1 MKKIIFIFVII
12 FIPIFSKYEKYHDE
26 WDDYTVELAC
36 FTGNVYKG
44 SSYYRNENLTV
55 CARAFENYFDVALV
69 KNYKIIKNTVEIKF
83 DDDGILTLYDIDTNN
98 NESALYLEEMDSFHV
113 IENMKKRNFMY
124 VKLDEV
130 VYKIN
135 LSGFTRDINKMEN
148 SKKKLIDT
156 GTFGLRYY
164 LRNLEENRREIF
176 ELFDKFWIEH
186 HAYSENDLF
195 YRIEIL
201 YNILYSINKLENVG
215 YEVDVKDE
223 GLIYGI
229 VESYVHDDDK
239 EAFWEFY
246 KSDYEK

>member
-1 MKKIIFIFVII
+1 M
-12 FIPIFSKYEKYHDE
+12 
-26 WDDYTVELAC
+26 
-36 FTGNVYKG
+36 
-44 SSYYRNENLTV
+44 
-55 CARAFENYFDVALV
+55 
-69 KNYKIIKNTVEIKF
+69 
-83 DDDGILTLYDIDTNN
+83 
-98 NESALYLEEMDSFHV
+98 
-113 IENMKKRNFMY
+113 
-124 VKLDEV
+124 
-130 VYKIN
+130 KIN
-135 LSGFTRDINKMEN
+135 ELIRKIRD
-148 SKKKLIDT
+148 
-156 GTFGLRYY
+156 
-164 LRNLEENRREIF
+164 IF

-195 YRIEIL
+195 YRIEIF